1 MPDSPKDQEVAI
13 SVIQQSNPLRK
24 VAEQISHQLRLP
36 VAFEEPAWVADSD
49 LMRFIDTPEGRAR
62 PPELIAKGDEKVRVP
77 ALGWVEAH
85 TVLRTGQDP
94 FQIAANFLQDCV
106 ADHARRG
113 NAGEFKVVTVGNYGF
128 SIVSTHVRG
137 KEGQWVS
144 IVSPLDSKIS
154 FPVRERS
161 LGNTLDLIAKAI
173 SDTTGENVR
182 ANTSLP
188 GINDIFTVARSQIG
202 AQNETARDILGK
214 TLREMSVEFGPT
226 PMIWWNLKYEIDHK
240 PTQAAYVLTFEVVNY
255 TDSGGRFT
263 AANWPEKNDRK

>member
-24 VAEQISHQLRLP
+24 VAEQISHQLRMP

-77 ALGWVEAH
+77 ALGSVEAH

-128 SIVSTHVRG
+128 SIVSTDVRG
-137 KEGQWVS
+137 KEGQWVP

-263 AANWPEKNDRK
+263 AANWPEKNNSK